1 MCIIIGPSRKRVG
14 YKFLYMK
21 SGKFY
26 SSFTGQQIKVGKVPK
41 APLKAKRLTNYW
53 NDLLDTKVMS
63 NLPFYN
69 PKFAGM
75 TSAFINK
82 RDAYDFFNIIAS
94 SNFIRFDSA
103 MIPVLVKITFRAP
116 VFEGVYSW
124 SKVIASNYIDK
135 IERIK

>member
-1 MCIIIGPSRKRVG
+1 MCTISGPSRKRVG

-53 NDLLDTKVMS
+53 INILDTKIMS

-69 PKFAGM
+69 PEFDGM
-75 TSAFINK
+75 TSAFIDK

-103 MIPVLVKITFRAP
+103 MIPVLVKITFRYPIFDGA
-116 VFEGVYSW
+116 YNLRRI
-124 SKVIASNYIDK
+124 IASNYINK